1 MIEFLTS
8 ETAQA
13 ITDAIQSIALLFIV
27 FVMFAHMWEHHE

>member
-13 ITDAIQSIALLFIV
+13 ATDAIQSLTLV
-27 FVMFAHMWEHHE
+27 FVLYAHMWRHHE